1 MTQFELS
8 EEAYKNMPSF
18 DYMPAPT
25 LDDLYSTS
33 REARAA
39 QMAAQWQEL
48 DRQFEPKTPTA
59 KDLSRLDAMEQFD
72 NFDKLDAMSKDLE
85 NNDKCNY

>member
-1 MTQFELS
+1 MIQFELS
-8 EEAYKNMPSF
+8 GEAYKNMPSF
-18 DYMPAPT
+18 DDMPAPT

-48 DRQFEPKTPTA
+48 DRQFEPRTPTA
-59 KDLSRLDAMEQFD
+59 EDRSKLDAMEQFEG
-72 NFDKLDAMSKDLE
+72 FSRIDAVSTDLE
-85 NNDKCNY
+85 GNNKC